1 MKDDV
6 APLELETGPAP
17 ARAIIWLHGLGA
29 DGNDFVPIAQ
39 TLNLPFAVRYVFPHA
54 PHRPVSINAGYVMR
68 AWYDIDFGA
77 KGFRQDDAHI
87 EESVREVSRL
97 LRMECERGIA
107 PAQIVVAG
115 FSQGG
120 LIAFRAGLE
129 YADKLGG
136 IIALSAPLTAA
147 GEWYAQASPANRP
160 TPIFLGH
167 GSNDALVPVKIAQQ
181 ARAALTEAGAALT
194 YREYVMEH
202 SVSMDEI
209 AHIRAWLIERLGA
222 DAG

>member
-6 APLELETGPAP
+6 APLEFETGAAP
-17 ARAIIWLHGLGA
+17 ARAIVWLHGLGA

-39 TLNLPFAVRYVFPHA
+39 ALNLPFAVRYIFPHA

-87 EESVREVSRL
+87 EESVREVSGL
-97 LRMECERGIA
+97 LRRECERGIA
-107 PAQIVVAG
+107 SARIAIAG

-129 YADKLGG
+129 YADRLGG

-147 GEWYAQASPANRP
+147 GEWYANASPANRR
-160 TPIFLGH
+160 TPIFLAH
-167 GSNDALVPVKIAQQ
+167 GSGDALVPVKIAHQ
-181 ARAALTEAGAALT
+181 ARAALTAAGAALT
-194 YREYVMEH
+194 YREYTMEH

-209 AHIRAWLIERLGA
+209 AHIRAWLIERLGG